1 MTTLNKKTTRGE
13 LRIWNG
19 PGDDCGLDGHLYV
32 CAASRP
38 KAVNLINRV
47 GHRRITLKA
56 LDKFSS
62 DCWGNGMEG
71 IVPKPGVWIVPNNG
85 DQPENLTARGGQI
98 GSVAPET

>member
-1 MTTLNKKTTRGE
+1 

-19 PGDDCGLDGHLYV
+19 PGDDRGLDGQLYV

-62 DCWGNGMEG
+62 DCWGNAVEE
-71 IVPKPGVWIVPNNG
+71 IVPKPGVIVRNDG
-85 DQPENLTARGGQI
+85 DPENLTGGGQI
-98 GSVAPET
+98 GSVEPKLDVFSKC